1 MFTIIRFE
9 LKKMAKSTFFRV
21 LLIGCLLFILSYYIY
36 VHIHTMH
43 TDDLILENEADIS
56 RIQSEINS
64 IEDSIEA
71 GELEAE
77 EKETSD
83 RLDFLKE
90 EIRAEQEEI
99 KRFENKEW
107 TPLLNKEIEQYEQ
120 HVANRIFR
128 DEYYSAAWP
137 TLVTEESKL
146 EYHKWLRDKEI
157 TPVYPIHYFSWVTL
171 YDQVYDPP
179 TLEESLEIFSTKYSS
194 TGIYFTHHVFTF
206 GFNILGACFFLF
218 LFGDIV
224 TKEGLGKNGSIQ
236 LLRTQPIR
244 RSKLFIGKFLT
255 ILLVTFLLLLGTVLL
270 SFILGT
276 IFDRFG
282 DWDYPVL
289 IYGEEFSFNFMNM
302 GTFLLQSASL
312 FFLVLIFC
320 YSILFFFSII
330 TKKALVAI
338 GLTIAILFAGI
349 GLSADSVMSMI
360 APYIPFHYFS
370 VREVITNELALT
382 LENSSFSFKQGMI
395 VLAVSSVLLWLLTYG
410 ATILQKR
417 FS

>member
-1 MFTIIRFE
+1 
-9 LKKMAKSTFFRV
+9 
-21 LLIGCLLFILSYYIY
+21 
-36 VHIHTMH
+36 MH
-43 TDDLILENEADIS
+43 TDDLILKNEADIS

-64 IEDSIEA
+64 IEAAIKA
-71 GELEAE
+71 GELDE
-77 EKETSD
+77 EDKETTGT
-83 RLDFLKE
+83 LEFNKE
-90 EIRAEQEEI
+90 DIEVKQQEIEYFR
-99 KRFENKEW
+99 NGEW

-157 TPVYPIHYFSWVTL
+157 TPVYPIHYYSWVTL
-171 YDQVYDPP
+171 YDQVYEPP

-194 TGIYFTHHVFTF
+194 TGIYFTNHLFTF
-206 GFNILGACFFLF
+206 VFNILGACFFLF
-218 LFGDIV
+218 LFGDMV
-224 TKEGLGKNGSIQ
+224 TKEGLAKNGSIQ

-255 ILLVTFLLLLGTVLL
+255 MLLVTFLLLFGTVLL

-276 IFDRFG
+276 IFDRLG

-289 IYGEEFSFNFMNM
+289 IYGEEYSFSFMNM

-312 FFLVLIFC
+312 FFMVLIFC
-320 YSILFFFSII
+320 YSILILFSII
-330 TKKALVAI
+330 TKRALVAI

-349 GLSADSVMSMI
+349 GLSADSVTSMI

-382 LENSSFSFKQGMI
+382 LENNSFSFNQGMI
-395 VLAVSSVLLWLLTYG
+395 ALAVSSVLLWLVTYG
-410 ATILQKR
+410 VTILQKR

>member
-1 MFTIIRFE
+1 LLTIIRFE
-9 LKKMAKSTFFRV
+9 LKKMAKSNFYRA
-21 LLIGCLLFILSYYIY
+21 LLIGCLIFILSYYIY

-56 RIQSEINS
+56 MIQSEINS
-64 IEDSIEA
+64 VEDSIEA

-77 EKETSD
+77 DKETSD
-83 RLDFLKE
+83 RLEDLKKT
-90 EIRAEQEEI
+90 IRAEQEEI
-99 KRFENKEW
+99 KLFENGEW

-120 HVANRIFR
+120 HVENRIFR

-157 TPVYPIHYFSWVTL
+157 TPVYPIHFLSWVTL
-171 YDQVYDPP
+171 YDQVYEPP
-179 TLEESLEIFSTKYSS
+179 DIEESIKKLSTKYSS
-194 TGIYFTHHVFTF
+194 TGIYFTNHVFTF
-206 GFNILGACFFLF
+206 VFNILGACFFLF
-218 LFGDIV
+218 LFGDMV

-244 RSKLFIGKFLT
+244 RSKIYIGKFLT
-255 ILLVTFLLLLGTVLL
+255 MLLITFLLLFGTVLL

-276 IFDRFG
+276 IFNRFG

-289 IYGEEFSFNFMNM
+289 IYGEEFSFSFMNM

-410 ATILQKR
+410 ATLLQRR

>member
-1 MFTIIRFE
+1 
-9 LKKMAKSTFFRV
+9 
-21 LLIGCLLFILSYYIY
+21 
-36 VHIHTMH
+36 MH

-56 RIQSEINS
+56 MIQSEINS
-64 IEDSIEA
+64 VEDSIEA

-77 EKETSD
+77 DKETSD
-83 RLDFLKE
+83 RLEDLKKT
-90 EIRAEQEEI
+90 IRAEQEEI
-99 KRFENKEW
+99 KLFENGEW

-120 HVANRIFR
+120 HVENRIFR

-157 TPVYPIHYFSWVTL
+157 TPVYPIHFLSWVTL
-171 YDQVYDPP
+171 YDQVYEPP
-179 TLEESLEIFSTKYSS
+179 DIEESIKKLSTKYSS
-194 TGIYFTHHVFTF
+194 TGIYFTNHVFTF
-206 GFNILGACFFLF
+206 VFNILGACFFLF
-218 LFGDIV
+218 LFGDMV

-244 RSKLFIGKFLT
+244 RSKIYIGKFLT
-255 ILLVTFLLLLGTVLL
+255 MLLITFLLLFGTVLL

-276 IFDRFG
+276 IFNRFG

-289 IYGEEFSFNFMNM
+289 IYGEEFSFSFMNM

-410 ATILQKR
+410 ATLLQRR

>member
-1 MFTIIRFE
+1 MLTIIRFE
-9 LKKMAKSTFFRV
+9 LKKMARSTFFRV

-36 VHIHTMH
+36 VHIHTLH

-56 RIQSEINS
+56 RMQSEINN
-64 IEDSIEA
+64 IEVAIEA
-71 GELEAE
+71 GELDAE
-77 EKETSD
+77 DKETAGN
-83 RLDFLKE
+83 LEFNKE
-90 EIRAEQEEI
+90 DIEVKQQEIEHFR
-99 KRFENKEW
+99 NGEW

-120 HVANRIFR
+120 HVDNRIFR

-137 TLVTEESKL
+137 TLVTEESRL
-146 EYHKWLRDKEI
+146 EYHKWLRDKDI
-157 TPVYPIHYFSWVTL
+157 TPVYPIDLFSWVTL
-171 YDQVYDPP
+171 YDQVYEPP
-179 TLEESLEIFSTKYSS
+179 DMEAFLKEFSTKYSS
-194 TGIYFTHHVFTF
+194 TGIYFTNHVFTF
-206 GFNILGACFFLF
+206 VFNILGACFFLF
-218 LFGDIV
+218 LFGDMV

-255 ILLVTFLLLLGTVLL
+255 ILLVTFLLLFGTVLL
-270 SFILGT
+270 SFILGA

-289 IYGEEFSFNFMNM
+289 IYGEEFSFSFMNM

-320 YSILFFFSII
+320 YSILFLFSII
-330 TKKALVAI
+330 TKKALVSI

-382 LENSSFSFKQGMI
+382 LENSSFSFNQGMI
-395 VLAVSSVLLWLLTYG
+395 VLAVSSLLLWLVAYG
-410 ATILQKR
+410 VTILQKR